1 MSQRV
6 LLTGALG
13 FIGSHVAEALIARGD
28 EVVGVDDLSGNVVD
42 HIDGMTCLRTDA
54 RDVWR
59 RNPHSFDLVIHAASP
74 VGPVALLRRSSIV
87 AEIIE
92 TTQAVIRFCEQR
104 NIPLVNIS
112 SSEVYGFSGV
122 YRETDPCVIP
132 HVLSHR
138 IQYAAG
144 KLAAEHLVRTCRTPT
159 LSIRPFNVAGPRQS
173 RAKGFVI
180 PTFCE
185 QALAGDPLTVFDGG
199 SQERCP
205 TAVWD
210 VVDFLL
216 AAEPSMEHPVVN
228 VGNARNRT
236 TVMGLA
242 GLIIKA
248 TGTSSRVE
256 FTSGKK
262 VHGPEYEE
270 AVGRVK
276 VPDAEVAGSMGWEP
290 RVGLQELVERT
301 LADIEASSARQAA

>member
-1 MSQRV
+1 MRV
-6 LLTGALG
+6 LITGGLG
-13 FIGSHVAEALIARGD
+13 FIGSHLAEAYVARGA
-28 EVVGVDDLSGNVVD
+28 EVVCLDDQSGSVVPY
-42 HIDGMTCLRTDA
+42 IDGTDMITADA
-54 RDVWR
+54 REVHAALEFGR
-59 RNPHSFDLVIHAASP
+59 YLDLVVHAASP
-74 VGPVALLRRSSIV
+74 VGPVALLKRQSIV

-92 TTQAVIRFCEQR
+92 TTQAVIRLCEQQK
-104 NIPLVNIS
+104 IPLINVS

-122 YRETDPCVIP
+122 YREQDPCVIP
-132 HVLSHR
+132 HRLSHR

-199 SQERCP
+199 GQERCP
-205 TAVWD
+205 TGVWD
-210 VVDFLL
+210 VVDFILN
-216 AAEPSMEHPVVN
+216 AEPTLEHPVVN

-236 TVMGLA
+236 TVMALA
-242 GLIIKA
+242 GLIIDA

-256 FTSGKK
+256 FTSGKR
-262 VHGPEYEE
+262 VHGPQYEE

-276 VPDAEVAGSMGWEP
+276 VPDAEVAAAMGWQP
-290 RVGLQELVERT
+290 RVGLRELVERT
-301 LADIEASSARQAA
+301 LADTRAHARL